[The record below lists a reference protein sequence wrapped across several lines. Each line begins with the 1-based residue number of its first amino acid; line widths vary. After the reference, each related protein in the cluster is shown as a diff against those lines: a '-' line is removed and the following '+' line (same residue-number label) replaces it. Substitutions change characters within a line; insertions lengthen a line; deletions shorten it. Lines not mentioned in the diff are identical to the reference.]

1 MKKLVL
7 LVCSL
12 VVIFSCI
19 TVAHAWPV
27 CLDPNALGYLG
38 INEKFY
44 GEPIAVLYCDPFDA
58 YLNGNE
64 CREVSYDGLSDL
76 RDRLVLQS
84 ADVRLMKGFNSD
96 YYYLAYYDRASGAF
110 RGCVGNFVVGTCTVF
125 RALDPT
131 ASSKHTIKE
140 IAGTGIYWIDST
152 AVSSLEYHYVDSTR
166 FDNISRTLHMN
177 VRSQYISIVRESVLL
192 GGTPAYIL
200 KYLYNGKWV
209 GIVCDQYGPIYCTT
223 IGGGTVP
230 GDTSTGGS
238 GSGATFDDTDIVNAI
253 DSVFRVISSVDDSI
267 SYVSTYL
274 SRLNNNFLNF
284 YNDFKVKFEMQG
296 NDLSNIYSVLLA
308 MYQSFYDRFSDLD
321 LTYYN
326 DAEIVIN
333 KGESLDW
340 SESDRGAI
348 NVEATDIGTLEL
360 IGFPNISGYVVDH
373 SFGDD
378 IIVRRNDGTY
388 FPDTWQLDGGTVTM
402 PAITDGY
409 ASISVTAPAG
419 AVVTLAGNTHTMA
432 GEPYSVNVEFGSYT
446 IDVSYTDGDEV
457 KTSSY
462 TVEVDGYNDYAV
474 DFSYTPG
481 GFVVSLSSS
490 TNHSSASPYRITI
503 DGATYS
509 PADLYSNPREF
520 RLPVGSVVTFSSISS
535 GSIGFI
541 YVDGTRVDTSSSNRY
556 SYTVVSDCS
565 ISFVITA
572 VPCWRITTSSTAS
585 GGVGDFDTP
594 IVTVSANPATVTPLT
609 IQTLVLP
616 SGSSFWYAV
625 DTDGNQYP
633 FDPVSNLALNRS
645 FVVHTYT
652 AEEVASLDNF
662 PSGYWIVSWS
672 GESKYITVKFEEY
685 SKFFL
690 WLNRFLI
697 NFRDTLYTKMEDIT
711 VTASGDVVLNSKDYT
726 EQLNALITSV
736 DAISLNPSDL
746 NANLDVH
753 FGSLIDKLDIMIG
766 ESSESLENRINVTI
780 DASND
785 AHNVFYITGEDGEEQ
800 SVTEFT
806 GDLTKASGRLLS
818 LLYRLVFADAL
829 STVDGDLDGFED
841 FFTSQEQAETTQ
853 DMNTPYE
860 EENVWLAS

>member
-1 MKKLVL
+1 M
-7 LVCSL
+7 
-12 VVIFSCI
+12 
-19 TVAHAWPV
+19 
-27 CLDPNALGYLG
+27 
-38 INEKFY
+38 
-44 GEPIAVLYCDPFDA
+44 
-58 YLNGNE
+58 
-64 CREVSYDGLSDL
+64 
-76 RDRLVLQS
+76 QS
-84 ADVRLMKGFNSD
+84 FDVRLQKGFNSD
-96 YYYLAYYDRASGAF
+96 YYYLAFYDRFNGAF
-110 RGCVGNFVVGTCTVF
+110 KGCIGDSGLASCNVF

-131 ASSKHTIKE
+131 VSTAHTIKE

-192 GGTPAYIL
+192 SGTPAYIL

-230 GDTSTGGS
+230 GDSSTGGS
-238 GSGATFDDTDIVNAI
+238 GAGATFDDTDIVNAI
-253 DSVFRVISSVDDSI
+253 DSVFRAISSVDDSI

-333 KGESLDW
+333 KGDSLDW

-409 ASISVTAPAG
+409 ASISVTAPSG

-446 IDVSYTDGDEV
+446 IDVSYTDGEEV
-457 KTSSY
+457 KTAAK
-462 TVEVDGYNDYAV
+462 TITVDGYNDYAV
-474 DFSYTPG
+474 DFGYTPS
-481 GFVVSLSSS
+481 GFVVTVTSSQQNS
-490 TNHSSASPYRITI
+490 FHSITVNGNTYSASQ
-503 DGATYS
+503 
-509 PADLYSNPREF
+509 LYSNNLEF
-520 RLPVGSVVTFSSISS
+520 RLPVGSVVTFSVSS
-535 GSIGFI
+535 GNFHYI
-541 YVDGTRVDTSSSNRY
+541 YVDMTQVSTSSTKDF
-556 SYTVVSDCS
+556 SYTVTSDCS
-565 ISFVITA
+565 IKYQGT
-572 VPCWRITTSSTAS
+572 CWYITTSSTAS

-594 IVTVSANPATVTPLT
+594 TVTVSANPATVTPLT
-609 IQTLVLP
+609 IQMLVLP

-625 DTDGNQYP
+625 DTDGNQYS

-652 AEEVASLDNF
+652 AEEVANLDNF
-662 PSGYWIVSWS
+662 PSGYWMVSWS

-736 DAISLNPSDL
+736 DAISLNNSDL
-746 NANLDVH
+746 SANLDVH

-785 AHNVFYITGEDGEEQ
+785 AHNVFWITGEDGEEQ

-818 LLYRLVFADAL
+818 LLYRLVFSDAL

-841 FFTSQEQAETTQ
+841 FFTSQG
-853 DMNTPYE
+853 DDI
-860 EENVWLAS
+860 V

>member
-1 MKKLVL
+1 MKKIICCVISLFLIISTVIVSFAATYPTEPPYKFYAVAGQTDHGLNLGVVQVDRSVITGSDLSQVSYSKL
-7 LVCSL
+7 LDLCSQLNSAQSYYRFAVVCVQNFDSGKRYM
-12 VVIFSCI
+12 V
-19 TVAHAWPV
+19 
-27 CLDPNALGYLG
+27 NALHSVSSSNGFSSTYEGRLGGY
-38 INEKFY
+38 N
-44 GEPIAVLYCDPFDA
+44 
-58 YLNGNE
+58 
-64 CREVSYDGLSDL
+64 
-76 RDRLVLQS
+76 
-84 ADVRLMKGFNSD
+84 
-96 YYYLAYYDRASGAF
+96 
-110 RGCVGNFVVGTCTVF
+110 
-125 RALDPT
+125 
-131 ASSKHTIKE
+131 ASSKATVIYYAFVPAE
-140 IAGTGIYWIDST
+140 SSAGSGSG
-152 AVSSLEYHYVDSTR
+152 SGSGS
-166 FDNISRTLHMN
+166 
-177 VRSQYISIVRESVLL
+177 
-192 GGTPAYIL
+192 
-200 KYLYNGKWV
+200 
-209 GIVCDQYGPIYCTT
+209 GP
-223 IGGGTVP
+223 G
-230 GDTSTGGS
+230 SGS
-238 GSGATFDDTDIVNAI
+238 GSGAVDSPSGTDYTSLLEWIGDNLVRLCDICENFRNSLLFRIGNLEDNLHAI
-253 DSVFRVISSVDDSI
+253 NSNL
-267 SYVSTYL
+267 L
-274 SRLNNNFLNF
+274 SRFDVITDNQLAQYELLTSFLVRF
-284 YNDFKVKFEMQG
+284 DS
-296 NDLSNIYSVLLA
+296 L
-308 MYQSFYDRFSDLD
+308 FSDLD

-360 IGFPNISGYVVDH
+360 IGFPDLSGYVVDH
-373 SFGDD
+373 SYGDD
-378 IIVRRNDGTY
+378 IIIRRNDGTY
-388 FPDTWQLDGGTVTM
+388 FPDTWELDGGTVTM
-402 PAITDGY
+402 PVITDGY

-446 IDVSYTDGDEV
+446 IDVSYTDGDDV
-457 KTSSY
+457 IAASH

-481 GFVVSLSSS
+481 GFVVSVSSKV
-490 TNHSSASPYRITI
+490 NMGPAGYRYIYI
-503 DGATYS
+503 DGNRYTALELAS
-509 PADLYSNPREF
+509 SREF
-520 RLPVGSVVTFSSISS
+520 RLSVGSVITFSASSSKYGSSVYVDGVEVLTPSS
-535 GSIGFI
+535 GS
-541 YVDGTRVDTSSSNRY
+541 YSY
-556 SYTVVSDCS
+556 SYTVISDCS
-565 ISFVITA
+565 ISFDYDC
-572 VPCWRITTSSTAS
+572 CWYITTTGSSS
-585 GGVGDFDTP
+585 IVGDFDTP
-594 IVTVSANPATVTPLT
+594 TVTVSANPATITPLT
-609 IQTLVLP
+609 IQMLVLP

-625 DTDGNQYP
+625 DTDGNQYS

-652 AEEVASLDNF
+652 ADEVANLDNF
-662 PSGYWIVSWS
+662 PSGYWMVSWS

-711 VTASGDVVLNSKDYT
+711 VTASGDVVMNSKDYT
-726 EQLNALITSV
+726 EQLNTLIASV
-736 DAISLNPSDL
+736 DGISLNNSDL

-841 FFTSQEQAETTQ
+841 FFTSQGEETSTQ
-853 DMNTPYE
+853 DMAPYE